1 MSTATIERELIE
13 SGPVARELG
22 VAVETLRMWEK
33 TGKIAPPLRTVG
45 GRRLF
50 TREDIATIRREREAQ
65 KVLADMPLD
74 AA

>member
-22 VAVETLRMWEK
+22 VAVETLRMWEM

-65 KVLADMPLD
+65 KALADMPLD

>member
-22 VAVETLRMWEK
+22 VAVETLRLWEK

-50 TREDIATIRREREAQ
+50 TREDVEAIRQAR
-65 KVLADMPLD
+65 KVAAEPLP